1 MASPTTVL
9 ALWQAKDSIVETA
22 TTIVKNLLSPEH
34 VESIV
39 GPVECKLAPIFPDKE
54 TLNKVSDNTK
64 VMVAVTNKVLYT
76 SLPGKT
82 KFQDVQGIFNANLQT
97 VLSPKGVAE
106 QQHKTFTT
114 QDKAL
119 FDFKTSDGPS
129 EASVALIQNWVST
142 ELLTDPHVLITSG
155 LDNAKTIRGLI
166 TISKSNFDLFSNK
179 VQHESLVA
187 DIGFLE
193 YPSTKN
199 ETIRISNIKIYV
211 WIKEVKVGLGA
222 IQNYEVG
229 LRGSYFCQSYE
240 PNTEGIVSG
249 SETSELEMYWLI
261 VLGCIQTGLKSNTVT
276 HALADYETFV
286 SEVHDFVKDSSEA

>member
-9 ALWQAKDSIVETA
+9 AAWQAKDSVVETA
-22 TTIVKNLLSPEH
+22 TTIVKSLLSPEN
-34 VESIV
+34 VKSTV
-39 GPVECKLAPIFPDKE
+39 GPVECKLAPIFPGKE
-54 TLNKVSDNTK
+54 TLKKVSDNTK
-64 VMVAVTNKVLYT
+64 VMVAVTNKVLHA

-97 VLSPKGVAE
+97 VLSPKGAE
-106 QQHKTFTT
+106 QRQKTFAT
-114 QDKAL
+114 QDKGF

-129 EASVALIQNWVST
+129 EASVALIQKWIST

-179 VQHESLVA
+179 VQHESLVV
-187 DIGFLE
+187 DIGILE

-211 WIKEVKVGLGA
+211 WIKEVKAGFGA
-222 IQNYEVG
+222 VHNYEVG

-240 PNTEGIVSG
+240 PNTEGIK
-249 SETSELEMYWLI
+249 
-261 VLGCIQTGLKSNTVT
+261 GLKPNTVT
-276 HALADYETFV
+276 NAHAEYEKFV
-286 SEVHDFVKDSSEA
+286 SEVHDFVKDSPKA